1 MALRFF
7 VVLSEGEHARAART
21 VLATGDEEVVREVVA
36 ALARRLG
43 VAVPLGRRASAT
55 LHTVKPTGGDAA

>member
-7 VVLSEGEHARAART
+7 VVLSEGEHPGAART
-21 VLATGDEEVVREVVA
+21 VLATGDQEVVRDVVA

-43 VAVPLGRRASAT
+43 VSGRRAPVA
-55 LHTVKPTGGDAA
+55 LRALQQPDGDVP